1 MFSSQTARKRGHQS
15 VLRPTAGRYRT
26 GLNLKFLPNV
36 GHGQRFRGASGKA
49 LTEARPPPLLPV
61 DKRRNFAVRFRQP
74 KQHEFELLTIP
85 VTKKKPPP
93 PGGPTMY
100 RRTLDL
106 GLFFVFALTSA
117 LAAQSSSTIR
127 PPMLG
132 SWLYGALSSTEYYD
146 RTTNKW
152 QDASGASEIVTFL
165 ADGRYERTR
174 LMSLTTY
181 GCTSKIYFYE
191 KGTVNVAGD
200 KITYRP
206 SEGVNK
212 GYTCK
217 PSNSWQTN
225 KINPETWFFQF
236 EKDSNGADIMVLRNL
251 KGDAEA
257 HYGRYK
263 R

>member
-1 MFSSQTARKRGHQS
+1 MH
-15 VLRPTAGRYRT
+15 
-26 GLNLKFLPNV
+26 
-36 GHGQRFRGASGKA
+36 
-49 LTEARPPPLLPV
+49 
-61 DKRRNFAVRFRQP
+61 
-74 KQHEFELLTIP
+74 
-85 VTKKKPPP
+85 
-93 PGGPTMY
+93 
-100 RRTLDL
+100 RRTFCL
-106 GLFFVFALTSA
+106 GLSLVSSLSSA
-117 LAAQSSSTIR
+117 LAAQSGSSVR

-132 SWLYGALSSTEYYD
+132 SWLYGTLSSIEYYD

-152 QDASGASEIVTFL
+152 QDASGGSEIVTFL

-174 LMSLTTY
+174 LLSLTTY
-181 GCTSKIYFYE
+181 NCTSKVYFYE
-191 KGTVNVAGD
+191 KGTVKIDGD
-200 KITYRP
+200 RLMYRP

-225 KINPETWFFQF
+225 KINPETWIFRFQ
-236 EKDSNGADIMVLRNL
+236 KDSNGADIMILRNL